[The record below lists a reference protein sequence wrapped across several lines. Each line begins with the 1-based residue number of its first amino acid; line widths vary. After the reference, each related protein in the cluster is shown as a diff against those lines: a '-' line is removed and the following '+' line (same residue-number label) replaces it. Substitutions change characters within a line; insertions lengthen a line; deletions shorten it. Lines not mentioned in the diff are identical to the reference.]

1 MILVFHILRLGM
13 NNKIWTYLLFN
24 LFLITSCAQPTQVV
38 PIVNSLST
46 DSTKKINSNLL
57 LTKIIKKDT
66 LIKKYYN
73 QLYAPITIK
82 YADTGKATLLV
93 LPGWNYPDTQW
104 CDKTN
109 LCLKAQKQGF
119 DLVFIEMQRSVY
131 LKSYYKQTRKDYTKY
146 PTRVWLIDSAFKPL
160 FGQLLLDSTKPVFVM
175 GLSTGGRG
183 AAILALDYPE
193 LFSGAASLSG
203 DFDPLL
209 QKDDQLMINSIG
221 SFAQYPKLWSGDN
234 NITSRAAEIKV
245 PLYIGHGIADKVS
258 PVKQSIQFVDVL
270 KKKNPSLTV
279 KTNFPKTAGH
289 NYIYWNSEVDA
300 VLAFFS
306 SLIENYQ

>member
-1 MILVFHILRLGM
+1 M
-13 NNKIWTYLLFN
+13 NNRLCIYLLFN
-24 LFLITSCAQPTQVV
+24 LFLITSCAQSPQVV
-38 PIVNSLST
+38 PILTNSPSA
-46 DSTKKINSNLL
+46 DSIQKFNPGLL
-57 LTKIIKKDT
+57 LNKIIKRDT

-82 YADTGKATLLV
+82 YADSSKATLLV

-104 CDKTN
+104 CDKTD
-109 LCLKAQKQGF
+109 LCLKAKKQGF

-160 FGQLLLDSTKPVFVM
+160 FGQGMLDSTKPAFVM

-209 QKDDQLMINSIG
+209 QKDDPLMINSIG

-234 NITSRAAEIKV
+234 NITLRAAEIKV

-258 PVKQSIQFVDVL
+258 PVKQSMQFVDVL

-289 NYIYWNSEVDA
+289 NYTYWNSEVDA
-300 VLAFFS
+300 VLEFFS
-306 SLIENYQ
+306 SLIEKYQ